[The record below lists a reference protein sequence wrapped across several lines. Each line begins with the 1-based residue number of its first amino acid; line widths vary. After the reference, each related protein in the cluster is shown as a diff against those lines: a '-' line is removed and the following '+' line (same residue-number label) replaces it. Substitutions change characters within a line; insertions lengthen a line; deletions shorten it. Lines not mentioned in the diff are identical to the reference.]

1 MDDLG
6 LAALAF
12 SAIAGGIAWVAYFG
26 YELFQLE
33 PPGMGDKHKKDHKT
47 HHRKVA

>member
-12 SAIAGGIAWVAYFG
+12 SAIAGGIAWVVYFG

-33 PPGMGDKHKKDHKT
+33 PPGMGGKPKKEHKSS
-47 HHRKVA
+47 HRKVA

>member
-33 PPGMGDKHKKDHKT
+33 PPGMGGKPKKEHKSN
-47 HHRKVA
+47 HRKVA

>member
-26 YELFQLE
+26 YELLQLV
-33 PPGMGDKHKKDHKT
+33 PPGMGGKHKKEHKPNG
-47 HHRKVA
+47 RKVA

>member
-1 MDDLG
+1 MEDLG

-12 SAIAGGIAWVAYFG
+12 AAIAGGIAWVAYFG

-33 PPGMGDKHKKDHKT
+33 PPGMGGKHKKEHKT
-47 HHRKVA
+47 DHRKVA